1 MKKNLLASLALAFAT
16 AFALA
21 DGNLGT
27 PTKVGSLSR
36 SNDYVYKC
44 GEVDSLLGA
53 RVPAARTVN
62 GHSLSNNV
70 TITAADIG
78 VEAGANNYTHPTYT
92 ARTGKP
98 AANQAPGFG
107 GTFTVSQIT
116 SDSSGHV
123 IGATDRTI
131 TIPSTNA
138 TTTTAGLMSAADKT
152 ALDSLS
158 SGAVTKSAITAALQ
172 AKGLSAAN
180 DTAASLD
187 DMDTIAA
194 KVAAIIAVLDALD

>member
-1 MKKNLLASLALAFAT
+1 MKKNALASLALALAT

-21 DGNLGT
+21 EGNLGT

-36 SNDYVYKC
+36 STDYVYKAS
-44 GEVDSLLGA
+44 EVDA
-53 RVPAARTVN
+53 I
-62 GHSLSNNV
+62 V
-70 TITAADIG
+70 TSHA
-78 VEAGANNYTHPTYT
+78 YTHPSHT

-107 GTFTVSQIT
+107 ETFTVSQIL
-116 SDSSGHV
+116 SDGQGHV
-123 IGATDRTI
+123 TNLVDRTI

-152 ALDSLS
+152 ALNALS
-158 SGAVTKSAITAALQ
+158 SGAVTKSAISAALQ
-172 AKGLSAAN
+172 AQGLSAAN

-187 DMDTIAA
+187 DMDAIAA
-194 KVAAIIAVLDALD
+194 KLAAVIAALDALD